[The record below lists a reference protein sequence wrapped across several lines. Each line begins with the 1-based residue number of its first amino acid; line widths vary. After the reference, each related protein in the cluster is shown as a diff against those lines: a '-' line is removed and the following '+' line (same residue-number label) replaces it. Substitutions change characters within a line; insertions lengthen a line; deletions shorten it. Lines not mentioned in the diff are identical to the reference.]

1 MEFSRF
7 MDLLQDKG
15 VKLVYMENYNEWQE
29 WNPEIEDTY
38 NKQKG
43 ESQNVSRATTS
54 LSYMAIYRNKRD
66 RYCAQRLEK
75 YGRIASATSSFY
87 LQHKKLQNKHKKI
100 IKKC

>member
-1 MEFSRF
+1 MLKHIKSVPNS
-7 MDLLQDKG
+7 LSPYKVVSNNQ
-15 VKLVYMENYNEWQE
+15 
-29 WNPEIEDTY
+29 
-38 NKQKG
+38 KQKG